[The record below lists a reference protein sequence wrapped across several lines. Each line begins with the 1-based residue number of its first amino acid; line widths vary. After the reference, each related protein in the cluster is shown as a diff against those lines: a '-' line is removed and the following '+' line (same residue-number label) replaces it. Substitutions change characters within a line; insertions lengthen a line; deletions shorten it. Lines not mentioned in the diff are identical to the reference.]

1 MPTFQYQALDEDGLL
16 HSGTVDTASETDARD
31 HLSRAGMAPLSVIIG
46 NNGKAGWRA
55 LLTPEPPPR
64 EITDFTLDLAMLL
77 KSKVTLDEALTI
89 LKGMETRRWLVR
101 LIGRMQLEL
110 AGGKNFSAVLA
121 QHSQYFPTMYIKMVE
136 AAEAAGR
143 LQPALSSIAAERQ
156 RTERLRKRLISA
168 MAYPGF
174 LAVAAIGVLFFVLL
188 YIIPLFEDAISGYRD
203 RIAPS
208 TLVVFQLSEVLRAN
222 ISIVIGG
229 IVLLLV
235 AFIALK
241 RLAGKK
247 SVWLGLFATLPVT
260 GRIVSYNLTLTFCRT
275 LSMLLRNDVNIS
287 TALGLIRDIVAQPG
301 IDKDFAVVIADVRGG
316 KRLSE
321 ALART
326 TILPVHV
333 VQLLR
338 VGEGAGS
345 IADSADR
352 IAEFYEAK
360 LDASLGQLTAV
371 LGPALMML
379 VSLLVGW
386 LIITVMSA
394 LMSINDLIA

>member
-1 MPTFQYQALDEDGLL
+1 MPTFEYQALDEGGQI
-16 HSGTVDTASETDARD
+16 HAGTVDTASESDARD
-31 HLSRAGMAPLSVIIG
+31 HLSRAGMAPLSIRRTAENAG
-46 NNGKAGWRA
+46 GWRA

-64 EITDFTLDLAMLL
+64 EITGFTLDLAMLL
-77 KSKVTLDEALTI
+77 KSKVSLEEALSI
-89 LKGMETRRWLVR
+89 LKSMETRRWLVK
-101 LIGRMQLEL
+101 LIGRMQVDL

-121 QHSQYFPTMYIKMVE
+121 QHSRFFPTMYIKMVE

-143 LQPALSSIAAERQ
+143 LQPALSAIAAERQ

-174 LAVAAIGVLFFVLL
+174 LAVAATGVLFFVLL

-208 TLVVFQLSEVLRAN
+208 TLIVFQLSEFLRAN
-222 ISIVIGG
+222 ISYVVGG
-229 IVLLLV
+229 AVLVLL
-235 AFIALK
+235 AFILLK

-247 SVWLGLFATLPVT
+247 SVWLGVFATLPIT

-287 TALGLIRDIVAQPG
+287 TSLGLIRDIVAQPG
-301 IDKDFAVVIADVRGG
+301 IDKDFTSVIADVRGG

-326 TILPVHV
+326 TLLPTHV

-338 VGEGAGS
+338 VGEGAGNV
-345 IADSADR
+345 AESADR

-371 LGPALMML
+371 LGPSLMML

-394 LMSINDLIA
+394 LMSINDLVA